1 MRDNGL
7 ARLHR
12 RVADFLTATAETMPP
27 EYRLTF
33 IARNTIDEQG
43 HVVCTDDDLAAI
55 AEALNHVPD
64 KRIMDLG

>member
-12 RVADFLTATAETMPP
+12 RVTNFLAIIAETMPP

-33 IARNTIDEQG
+33 IARNTLDEHG

-64 KRIMDLG
+64 KRVMDLQ